1 MRELALAA
9 MTSRTFL
16 TRLARRRRTWII
28 ILTIAFF
35 LCRSRLNFLCLP
47 FLLRT
52 YQLSKGRSLS
62 LSRNEHTVSRA
73 AAGGS
78 SHDVASWSTKELQ
91 RFLSER
97 AVRHDDCFDK
107 EELIQRARSAQ
118 DLAAGAAASSQRQDP
133 SPPPPQNTRSFT
145 GFGETVTVPSSMDQS
160 EQASFIFFHG
170 FGDSA
175 RGFAG
180 QLPNLLQLPW
190 MHYVLPTAK
199 SMGGMRSWFTSMG
212 TGGGDPGDS
221 VAYAHHL
228 IRSELS
234 RGVPSSKLFIGGFS
248 QGGSVAVQA
257 ATSFPDS
264 RLGGC
269 VAASTFLSGRLAPA
283 AANRQLPV
291 LVCHGEADS
300 AVPLSSGQALAS
312 ALRAASIPTEFRSY
326 PGMNHATSPEEIAD
340 VRKFLHTRSVV
351 AGGWPSLR
359 SMRVRE
365 LKALLTEA
373 QISTVGCIEKEDLLE
388 RAGAL
393 FS

>member
-1 MRELALAA
+1 MKELALDT
-9 MTSRTFL
+9 MTTCTFL
-16 TRLARRRRTWII
+16 EGSVRRRRTLIVGST
-28 ILTIAFF
+28 LFFF
-35 LCRSRLNFLCLP
+35 LCRSQLNLFCSP
-47 FLLRT
+47 FLLWTHQFNR
-52 YQLSKGRSLS
+52 SRSLCQ
-62 LSRNEHTVSRA
+62 SRDDHTVLRA
-73 AAGGS
+73 TAGVS
-78 SHDVASWSTKELQ
+78 SPDVASWSTKELKQ
-91 RFLSER
+91 FLSER
-97 AVRHDDCFDK
+97 GVRHNDCFDK
-107 EELIQRARSAQ
+107 EELIQRVRSAQ
-118 DLAAGAAASSQRQDP
+118 DLAAGAAASSQRQKP
-133 SPPPPQNTRSFT
+133 SKPPPQNTQSFQ

-160 EQASFIFFHG
+160 EPASFIFFHG

-199 SMGGMRSWFTSMG
+199 SIGGMRSWFTSMG
-212 TGGGDPGDS
+212 MGGGDPGDS

-269 VAASTFLSGRLAPA
+269 VAASTFLSGRLAPS

-291 LVCHGEADS
+291 IVCHGEADS
-300 AVPLSSGQALAS
+300 AVPLSSGQTLAS

-340 VRKFLHTRSVV
+340 VRKFLQTRSVL
-351 AGGWPSLR
+351 AGGWPAIQ

-388 RAGAL
+388 RARAL